1 MDEQARIMQALG
13 GVSLAGHSVQGGMA
27 LPPPHGHDGT
37 DGDGRKQDIGDILH
51 QIMTITDQSL
61 DEAQAKKHGLN
72 CHRMKPALFSVL
84 CEIKE
89 KTGLSIRGAQEEDS
103 PDPQLMRLD
112 NMLLAEGVSGPEK
125 GGGSAAAAA
134 AAAATGSPTDN
145 SIEHSDYRA
154 KLSQIRQIYHTELEK
169 YEQACNEFTTHVMNL
184 LREQSRTR
192 PISPKEIERMVSIIH
207 RKFSSIQ
214 MQLKQSTCEAVM
226 ILRSRFLD
234 ARRKRRN
241 FSKQATEILNEYFYS
256 HLSNPY
262 PSEEAKEELAKKCS
276 ITVSQVRPHHPS
288 MFHTSLLSNQ
298 TKYQT
303 VSNWF
308 GNKRIRYK
316 KNIGKFQEEANL
328 YAAKTAVTAA
338 HAVAATVQN
347 SQTNS
352 PTTPNSGSSGS
363 FNLLNSGDMFM
374 SMQNLNGDSY
384 QGAQVGA
391 NVQSQVDTL
400 RHVISQT
407 AGYNDALGGNP
418 MYSPH
423 GLNGNGGWQ
432 DATTPSSVISPIE
445 GPGSVHSDTSN

>member
-1 MDEQARIMQALG
+1 MRDHQGAFVSTPAVNIPEKRQIGMRPISYMSFSICVAQCTDSLAATMDDQARIMQSIG

-89 KTGLSIRGAQEEDS
+89 KTGLSIRGAQEEDP

-112 NMLLAEGVSGPEK
+112 NMLLAEGVAGPEK

-134 AAAATGSPTDN
+134 AAAASGGAADN

-154 KLSQIRQIYHTELEK
+154 KLTQIRQIYHTELEK

-192 PISPKEIERMVSIIH
+192 PISPKEIERMVGIIH

-262 PSEEAKEELAKKCS
+262 ADPSEEAKEELAKKCS
-276 ITVSQVRPHHPS
+276 ITVSQ
-288 MFHTSLLSNQ
+288 
-298 TKYQT
+298 

-328 YAAKTAVTAA
+328 YAAKTAVNAA
-338 HAVAATVQN
+338 HAAAAAVQN
-347 SQTNS
+347 SQANS

-363 FNLLNSGDMFM
+363 FNLPNSGDMFL
-374 SMQNLNGDSY
+374 SMQSLNGDSY

-407 AGYNDALGGNP
+407 AGYNDALGGNT

-423 GLNGNGGWQ
+423 GLNV
-432 DATTPSSVISPIE
+432 SR
-445 GPGSVHSDTSN
+445 